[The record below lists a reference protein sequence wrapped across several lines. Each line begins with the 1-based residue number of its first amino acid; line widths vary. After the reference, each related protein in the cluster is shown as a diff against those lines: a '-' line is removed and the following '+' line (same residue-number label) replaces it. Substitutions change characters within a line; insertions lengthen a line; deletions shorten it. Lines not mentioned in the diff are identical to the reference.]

1 MEKFDKG
8 ISIILRDGGTY
19 TINKKQL
26 EYWSFLFDKVNVYEE
41 VLNLKELW
49 KYEKLPRKT
58 SRNIHKY
65 IVKHLIAI
73 NKEVINERLDWE
85 Q

>member
-1 MEKFDKG
+1 MKD
-8 ISIILRDGGTY
+8 IVVILKDGGKY

-26 EYWSFLFDKVNVYEE
+26 EYWAFLFDEVNVYEE

-49 KYEKLPRKT
+49 EYEKIPRKT

-73 NKEVINERLDWE
+73 NKEEKC
-85 Q
+85 

>member
-1 MEKFDKG
+1 MKD
-8 ISIILRDGGTY
+8 IVVILKDGGKY

-26 EYWSFLFDKVNVYEE
+26 EYWSFLFDNINVYEE

-58 SRNIHKY
+58 ARNIHKY

-73 NKEVINERLDWE
+73 SREEK
-85 Q
+85 